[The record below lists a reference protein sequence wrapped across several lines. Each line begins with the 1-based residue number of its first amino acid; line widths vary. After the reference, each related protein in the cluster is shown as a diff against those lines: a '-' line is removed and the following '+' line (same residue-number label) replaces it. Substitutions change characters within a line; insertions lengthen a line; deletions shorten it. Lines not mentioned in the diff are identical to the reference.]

1 LNELV
6 LEKTSDILFHVSGL
20 NEAPFTVGF
29 AAETEDLE
37 SNAQEK
43 MFMKNLDM
51 IAANQVGERIGIDS
65 DKNALT
71 VFWKTGSEQLP
82 FTSKNKLA
90 RRLIKLIALQ
100 YNEKNSDKTH

>member
-1 LNELV
+1 MNELV

-20 NEAPFTVGF
+20 HDAPFTVGF

>member
-1 LNELV
+1 
-6 LEKTSDILFHVSGL
+6 
-20 NEAPFTVGF
+20 
-29 AAETEDLE
+29 
-37 SNAQEK
+37 